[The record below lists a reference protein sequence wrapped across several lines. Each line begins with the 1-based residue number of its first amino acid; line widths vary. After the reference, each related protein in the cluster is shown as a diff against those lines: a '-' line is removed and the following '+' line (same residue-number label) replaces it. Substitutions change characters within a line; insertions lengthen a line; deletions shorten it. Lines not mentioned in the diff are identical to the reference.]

1 MTMSYSFIISTLSLS
16 VLCALPAFANTQPA
30 TPANLQTSTSL
41 PSAISDKLA
50 KSGLS
55 SDDISIWVMASDG
68 SAPLISHLA
77 DTPRT
82 PASTQKLITTAIAL
96 DVMGADYRWQ
106 TRLYT
111 DGVVVGDTLYG
122 NLIIKGSGDPSLTH
136 DRLSAMFSQLTAR
149 GVRHIKG
156 DIIVDNTGFV
166 NVAQDVNAFDGQG
179 LRAYNAQP
187 NAFLINFG
195 TLEVSMIPSGTW
207 VFGSGQTT
215 GQDVTIGEPVP
226 YFRPTDGTVAVQVLP
241 KLADFHAPTM
251 IQGDIQSCRTKPKF
265 GLSADTLT
273 ITGQVGVSCG
283 QASEWLTFADSEA
296 FITRAVK
303 GTWQALDKDFVG
315 QVRLRQP
322 YDGAGRTL
330 SPLLSF
336 ASKPLSE
343 QVYQINQYSNNVM
356 TEQVALS
363 LPLMMGQKT
372 SDYPKSF
379 ALINTWWQQHLTTPA
394 PIMSRASG
402 LCRDCVVTPRAL
414 GELLAFSQTKPTF
427 ETFKAS
433 LPIVGQTGTMATF
446 ARRRPHSPAIGRA
459 FIKTGRLNNV
469 ASIAGYVMGQSGKM
483 YVVVAIINADG
494 AGNNTHAHDV
504 LDEVIEWT
512 AGQS

>member
-122 NLIIKGSGDPSLTH
+122 NLIIKGSSDPSLTH

-303 GTWQALDKDFVG
+303 GT
-315 QVRLRQP
+315 
-322 YDGAGRTL
+322 
-330 SPLLSF
+330 
-336 ASKPLSE
+336 
-343 QVYQINQYSNNVM
+343 
-356 TEQVALS
+356 
-363 LPLMMGQKT
+363 
-372 SDYPKSF
+372 
-379 ALINTWWQQHLTTPA
+379 
-394 PIMSRASG
+394 
-402 LCRDCVVTPRAL
+402 
-414 GELLAFSQTKPTF
+414 
-427 ETFKAS
+427 
-433 LPIVGQTGTMATF
+433 
-446 ARRRPHSPAIGRA
+446 
-459 FIKTGRLNNV
+459 
-469 ASIAGYVMGQSGKM
+469 
-483 YVVVAIINADG
+483 
-494 AGNNTHAHDV
+494 
-504 LDEVIEWT
+504 
-512 AGQS
+512 

>member
-1 MTMSYSFIISTLSLS
+1 
-16 VLCALPAFANTQPA
+16 
-30 TPANLQTSTSL
+30 
-41 PSAISDKLA
+41 
-50 KSGLS
+50 
-55 SDDISIWVMASDG
+55 MASMMPLADAHESSVQSQAILPMPLPTTITDKMSRAGLG
-68 SAPLISHLA
+68 SHEMSVWVKSIGGIGEQVPLINHLA
-77 DTPRT
+77 DVPRT
-82 PASTQKLITTAIAL
+82 PASTQKLIATAIAL
-96 DVMGADYRWQ
+96 DFLGADYRWQ
-106 TRLYT
+106 TRLYA
-111 DGVVVGDTLYG
+111 DGVVVGDALYG

-136 DRLSAMFSQLTAR
+136 ERLTALFGRLMGR
-149 GVRHIKG
+149 GIHHIRG
-156 DIIVDNTGFV
+156 DIIVDNTAFV

-195 TLEVSMIPSGTW
+195 TLEVSMTPSGNWQFGESLDTK
-207 VFGSGQTT
+207 VFN
-215 GQDVTIGEPVP
+215 
-226 YFRPTDGTVAVQVLP
+226 PTDNMAVVRLLP

-273 ITGQVGVSCG
+273 ITGQAGVGCG

-296 FITRAVK
+296 FIAKAVK
-303 GTWQALDKDFVG
+303 GTWQTLDKDFVG

-330 SPLLSF
+330 LPLLFF

-363 LPLMMGQKT
+363 LPLIVGQKT
-372 SDYPKSF
+372 SNYPKSF

-402 LCRDCVVTPRAL
+402 LCRDCAVTPRAL
-414 GELLAFSQTKPTF
+414 GELLEYSHYQPTF
-427 ETFKAS
+427 EVFKSS

-446 ARRRPHSPAIGRA
+446 AKRRPHSPAIGRA

-469 ASIAGYVMGQSGKM
+469 ASIAGYVMGRSGKT
-483 YVVVAIINADG
+483 YAVVAIINADG

-512 AGQS
+512 AGQP

>member
-1 MTMSYSFIISTLSLS
+1 MAGAMPLANAHESHAQPQAVPSVPLPTAITDKMSR
-16 VLCALPAFANTQPA
+16 A
-30 TPANLQTSTSL
+30 
-41 PSAISDKLA
+41 
-50 KSGLS
+50 GLS
-55 SDDISIWVMASDG
+55 GHEMSVWIKPVGKVGETGEQI
-68 SAPLISHLA
+68 PLINHLA

-96 DVMGADYRWQ
+96 DLLGADYHWQ
-106 TRLYT
+106 TRLYA

-402 LCRDCVVTPRAL
+402 LCRDCVVAPRAL